1 MTRARRR
8 FGALTLGAGGF
19 VLASIVG
26 VATVAFAC
34 TDIMGSLSLTPTSG
48 HAGTSVSTSAAGLKP
63 KPAKYEL
70 HFANSTSGDCMSFSG
85 VTVLKTIRT
94 DSVGQWTNVRVMIP
108 SVATL
113 GTHSFCGMELYPRMG
128 GSGTQHMSFTVV

>member
-70 HFANSTSGDCMSFSG
+70 HFANSTSGDCMSFDG
-85 VTVLKTIRT
+85 VDVLRTIRT
-94 DSVGQWTNVRVMIP
+94 DTAGGWSNVGVKIP
-108 SVATL
+108 TSASQ
-113 GTHSFCGMELYPRMG
+113 GTHSFCGMEVYPVRG
-128 GSGTQHMSFTVV
+128 GSGTTHMSFTVV

>member
-1 MTRARRR
+1 MSRAGRR
-8 FGALTLGAGGF
+8 FGAVTLGAGTF
-19 VLASIVG
+19 ALASIAG

-48 HAGTSVSTSAAGLKP
+48 PAGTSVSTSAAGLKP
-63 KPAKYEL
+63 KPGKYEL
-70 HFANSTSGDCMSFSG
+70 HFAIGTSGDCMSFGG

-94 DSVGQWTNVRVMIP
+94 DSVGGWTNVKVTIP
-108 SVATL
+108 SSATM
-113 GTHSFCGMELYPRMG
+113 GTHSFCGMEVYPVRG